1 MQVFV
6 GNPTLQHRELQYRM
20 PGQKSIRTVKI
31 YAGGQ
36 SQLLDDLTGPSLDN
50 VIAQLEN
57 LGAVPEG
64 DIRAIVLPKQLI
76 YRVAPTPIDV
86 DVIAEGLSLE
96 EDARQEVAGQKLEE
110 AGLGA
115 FKLAQEF
122 SKKERL
128 HPTETSIEIVETDA
142 KGKVEGGV
150 NTEFVV
156 STKRRGVTRKRTEK
170 KT

>member
-1 MQVFV
+1 
-6 GNPTLQHRELQYRM
+6 M

-36 SQLLDDLTGPSLDN
+36 SQLLDDLTGSSLEN
-50 VIAQLEN
+50 VIAQLVSI
-57 LGAVPEG
+57 GAVPEG

-76 YRVAPTPIDV
+76 YRVAPTPIKV

-115 FKLAQEF
+115 FKIAADA

-128 HPTETSIEIVETDA
+128 HPVETSIEIVETDA
-142 KGKVEGGV
+142 NGRVEGGV

-156 STKRRGVTRKRTEK
+156 STKRERVTKKRTEK